1 MKLRI
6 LGDQTI
12 VTVHC
17 LGWCHIMTPVHVPRF
32 LFSFS
37 TEFVVCRRIEIF
49 ELDLEN
55 LKVSARGYGETPGEI
70 YGDETATKS
79 HGGKSF
85 IHTWTISCHAIVEW
99 IKRIMTCLFF
109 V

>member
-1 MKLRI
+1 
-6 LGDQTI
+6 
-12 VTVHC
+12 
-17 LGWCHIMTPVHVPRF
+17 MTPMHVPRF

-37 TEFVVCRRIEIF
+37 TEFVVCRRIEIS

-79 HGGKSF
+79 HGEEFHPDLDDQLPRHSGMDQKNYD
-85 IHTWTISCHAIVEW
+85 
-99 IKRIMTCLFF
+99 LFF